1 MHHPRIDDYTL
12 AEPFWWVGN
21 WDASACEASCEDG
34 GPAQQVGEPGLCL
47 GVEGQ
52 LRAWGLRASYWGI
65 GSVGGANI
73 TRYFH
78 RGFYRD

>member
-47 GVEGQ
+47 GLEGQ
-52 LRAWGLRASYWGI
+52 LRAWVEGQLLGHRVSG
-65 GSVGGANI
+65 GSEHN
-73 TRYFH
+73 
-78 RGFYRD
+78 